1 MEDSDFIS
9 PSVPGAAKD
18 DPLPMPRASS
28 ADMLHGIVSLCRA
41 IEVHVGP
48 CTTEQALLIAFTL
61 EEMGFIIARKP

>member
-1 MEDSDFIS
+1 MPPDDFTG
-9 PSVPGAAKD
+9 PAPTQ
-18 DPLPMPRASS
+18 PRSSS